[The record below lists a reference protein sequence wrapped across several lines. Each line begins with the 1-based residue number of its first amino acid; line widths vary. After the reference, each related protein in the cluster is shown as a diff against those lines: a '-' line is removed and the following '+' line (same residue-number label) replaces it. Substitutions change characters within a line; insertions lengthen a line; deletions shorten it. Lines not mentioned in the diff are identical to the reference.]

1 MSKGSLEIARV
12 ANLIIQPVRPSLDDL
27 NPAIRE
33 FNGLFK
39 AGIKKDKLSFVINAV
54 SSPAEEKAT
63 RNYLEKANYYIFSTS
78 LPEKISYRE
87 AQNEGKSISE
97 VKYPRLRE
105 QAQLLV
111 KDIIKK
117 IGTISHRNYLL
128 KYNI

>member
-1 MSKGSLEIARV
+1 GPARMSKGSLEIAKQ

-39 AGIKKDKLSFVINAV
+39 SGIPKNKLAFVINAV
-54 SSPAEEKAT
+54 SSEAEEKAT
-63 RNYLEKANYYIFSTS
+63 RNYLQKAGYFVFANS
-78 LPEKISYRE
+78 LSEKISYRE

-105 QAQLLV
+105 QAKELV
-111 KDIIKK
+111 KNIIKK
-117 IGTISHRNYLL
+117 IGTM
-128 KYNI
+128 

>member
-1 MSKGSLEIARV
+1 LNIAKV

-33 FNGLFK
+33 FNSLFK

-63 RNYLEKANYYIFSTS
+63 RNYLQKAGYYIFSTS

-87 AQNEGKSISE
+87 SQNEGKSISE
-97 VKYPRLRE
+97 VKYPRLSQ
-105 QAQLLV
+105 QAKELIKL
-111 KDIIKK
+111 IIKK
-117 IGTISHRNYLL
+117 IGTM
-128 KYNI
+128 